1 MSKST
6 APSGSTTPLRPFQL
20 RKVQPAPSVPSA
32 PFNTASLL
40 SNPPLDPLFSDQ
52 WHLVNTGQ
60 TGGLPGIDIN
70 IANVWED
77 YTGAGVNVGIIDDG
91 VEYIH
96 DDLFL
101 NYNSDLELDAA
112 ENDGDPAPGSIFDS
126 HGTSVAGLIAA
137 SANAVGGVGVAPEAS
152 ISALRLNFWT
162 LDESDFITQATAALY
177 RAANFDVVNNSWG
190 YVFPFYDNFSTPAYE
205 GFGNALQNAAENG
218 RGGLGTVV
226 VFAGG
231 NGRGFGD
238 NANYHNLENSRFTIA
253 VGAINHFGE
262 YTFYS
267 SPGANLLVS
276 APGGEFDDGIVTT
289 DLSGRPGDDPGDYTS
304 NFGGTSASAPIV
316 SGVVALMLQANSSLG
331 YRDVQEILAYSA
343 RQTDATDLGWSFN
356 GAKNWNG
363 GGLHVSHDYGF
374 GLVDAH
380 AAVRL
385 AETWTAQSTFDNEQ
399 VVSATSTPDL
409 EILDLDTVS
418 DSITITEG
426 LKIDQIE
433 VVLDLEHTYL
443 GDLRIVLTS
452 PDGTESVLV
461 ANPFS
466 FDTEIK
472 FTLSSTH
479 HWGETGVG
487 DWTLSITDEFGL
499 DTGILNSWTLKLY
512 GDALSEDDTYIYTNE
527 FGKFSA
533 DASRTTLTD
542 TAGTD
547 TLNCAAVTSNLEID
561 LTPGANSLIAGTTLK
576 IADGTLIENVF
587 GGDGDDEIRG
597 NLRDNELRGG
607 RGDDSLKGQAGRDLL
622 EGNQGDDILEG
633 GDGADRLLGDV
644 GSDRLIGGRGNDTLS
659 GGEGSD
665 RFEFRGTSPF
675 SAATF
680 GVDTI
685 ADFNWFEGDQIVLS
699 KRVFTALTSSVG
711 DGFSKANEFAV
722 VSSDRAAGRS
732 RAFIVYNQST
742 GALFYNQN
750 GSANGL
756 GTGGKFASLA
766 GTPWMEGIN
775 FAIVA

>member
-1 MSKST
+1 MSKPT
-6 APSGSTTPLRPFQL
+6 TPNGSTTPLRPFQL
-20 RKVQPAPSVPSA
+20 RKIQPAQPALLNATV
-32 PFNTASLL
+32 SLHN
-40 SNPPLDPLFSDQ
+40 SPLDPLFPDQ

-60 TGGLPGIDIN
+60 TGGLPGVDIN

-91 VEYIH
+91 VEYVH

-101 NYNSDLELDAA
+101 NYNSALELDAA
-112 ENDGDPAPGSIFDS
+112 ENDGDPAPGSAFDS

-137 SANAVGGVGVAPEAS
+137 SANGVGGVGVAPDAS
-152 ISALRLNFWT
+152 ISALRLDFLT
-162 LDESDFITQATAALY
+162 FDESDFIAQATAALY
-177 RAANFDVVNNSWG
+177 RAADFDVVNNSWG
-190 YVFPFYDNFSTPAYE
+190 YVFPFYDNFSNPTYE
-205 GFGNALQNAAENG
+205 GFGDALQNAAENG
-218 RGGLGTVV
+218 RGGLGTIV

-231 NGRGFGD
+231 NGRDFGD

-253 VGAINHFGE
+253 VGAVNHFGE

-289 DLSGRPGDDPGDYTS
+289 DLSGPVGEDPGDYTS
-304 NFGGTSASAPIV
+304 SFGGTSATAPIV
-316 SGVVALMLQANSSLG
+316 SGVVALMLQANPSLG

-418 DSITITEG
+418 DSIAITDE

-443 GDLRIVLTS
+443 GDLRITLTS

-461 ANPFS
+461 ANPSS

-487 DWTLSITDEFGL
+487 TWTLSIADELEF
-499 DTGILNSWTLKLY
+499 DTGILKSWTLKLY
-512 GDALSEDDTYIYTNE
+512 GDAPSEDDTYIYTNE
-527 FGKFSA
+527 FGKFQTH
-533 DASRTTLTD
+533 ASRTTLTD
-542 TAGTD
+542 TAGAD
-547 TLNCAAVTSNLEID
+547 TLNAAAVTSDLRLD
-561 LTPGANSLIAGTTLK
+561 LTPGANSLIAGNTLK
-576 IADGTLIENVF
+576 IADGTLIENAY
-587 GGDGDDEIRG
+587 GGDGNDDISG
-597 NLRDNELRGG
+597 NDRNNELRGG
-607 RGDDSLKGQAGRDLL
+607 RGDDDLNGKTGSDLL
-622 EGNQGDDILEG
+622 EGGQGDDFLDG
-633 GDGADRLLGDV
+633 GDGGDRLLGDA
-644 GSDRLIGGRGNDTLS
+644 GDDRLIGGRGNDTLS
-659 GGEGSD
+659 GGEGGD
-665 RFEFRGTSPF
+665 RFEFSGNSPF

-685 ADFNWFEGDQIVLS
+685 TDFKWFEGDQIVLS
-699 KRVFTALTSSVG
+699 KSVFTALTSSTG
-711 DGFSKANEFAV
+711 DGFSKANEFAIV
-722 VSSDRAAGRS
+722 GSDRAAGRS

-756 GTGGKFASLA
+756 GSGGKLASFTA
-766 GTPWMEGIN
+766 APSVEGVD

>member
-1 MSKST
+1 M
-6 APSGSTTPLRPFQL
+6 
-20 RKVQPAPSVPSA
+20 
-32 PFNTASLL
+32 
-40 SNPPLDPLFSDQ
+40 
-52 WHLVNTGQ
+52 
-60 TGGLPGIDIN
+60 DIN

-91 VEYIH
+91 VEYVH

-101 NYNSDLELDAA
+101 NYNSALELDAA
-112 ENDGDPAPGSIFDS
+112 ENDGDPAPGSAFDS

-137 SANAVGGVGVAPEAS
+137 SANGVGGVGVAPDAS
-152 ISALRLNFWT
+152 ISALRLDFLT
-162 LDESDFITQATAALY
+162 FDESDFIAQATAALY
-177 RAANFDVVNNSWG
+177 RAADFDVVNNSWG
-190 YVFPFYDNFSTPAYE
+190 YVFPFYDNFSNPTYE
-205 GFGNALQNAAENG
+205 GFGDALQNAAENG
-218 RGGLGTVV
+218 RGGLGTIV

-231 NGRGFGD
+231 NGRDFGD

-253 VGAINHFGE
+253 VGAVNHFGE

-289 DLSGRPGDDPGDYTS
+289 DLSGPVGEDPGDYTS
-304 NFGGTSASAPIV
+304 SFGGTSATAPIV
-316 SGVVALMLQANSSLG
+316 SGVVALMLQANPSLG

-418 DSITITEG
+418 DSIAITDE

-443 GDLRIVLTS
+443 GDLRITLTS

-461 ANPFS
+461 ANPSS

-487 DWTLSITDEFGL
+487 TWTLSIADELEF
-499 DTGILNSWTLKLY
+499 DTGILKSWTLKLY
-512 GDALSEDDTYIYTNE
+512 GDAPSEDDTYIYTNE
-527 FGKFSA
+527 FGKFQTH
-533 DASRTTLTD
+533 ASRTTLTD
-542 TAGTD
+542 TAGAD
-547 TLNCAAVTSNLEID
+547 TLNAAAVTSDLRLD
-561 LTPGANSLIAGTTLK
+561 LTPGANSLIAGNTLK
-576 IADGTLIENVF
+576 IADGTLIENAY
-587 GGDGDDEIRG
+587 GGDGNDDISG
-597 NLRDNELRGG
+597 NDRNNELRGG
-607 RGDDSLKGQAGRDLL
+607 RGDDDLNGKTGSDLL
-622 EGNQGDDILEG
+622 EGGQGDDFLDG
-633 GDGADRLLGDV
+633 GDGGDRLLGDA
-644 GSDRLIGGRGNDTLS
+644 GDDRLIGGRGNDTLS
-659 GGEGSD
+659 GGEGGD
-665 RFEFRGTSPF
+665 RFEFSGNSPF

-685 ADFNWFEGDQIVLS
+685 TDFKWFEGDQIVLS
-699 KRVFTALTSSVG
+699 KSVFTALTSSTG
-711 DGFSKANEFAV
+711 DGFSKANEFAIV
-722 VSSDRAAGRS
+722 GSDRAAGRS

-756 GTGGKFASLA
+756 GSGGKLASFTA
-766 GTPWMEGIN
+766 APSVEGVD